1 MGDLVTIDVGFTGT
15 RRGVMTHQD
24 RALRGILRSLGGV
37 LGHGCCV
44 GADREAHAIWR
55 GLGRLCEYHPGDINQ
70 ENWAIHNFGIGEEIH
85 TRLPY
90 LQRNKVIVDRCG
102 VLVAAPGEAQEQLR
116 SGTWST
122 IRYARRVGRPV
133 IMVLPDGVVVR

>member
-1 MGDLVTIDVGFTGT
+1 MGDLVNVI
-15 RRGVMTHQD
+15 
-24 RALRGILRSLGGV
+24 
-37 LGHGCCV
+37 
-44 GADREAHAIWR
+44 
-55 GLGRLCEYHPGDINQ
+55 
-70 ENWAIHNFGIGEEIH
+70 
-85 TRLPY
+85 PY

-133 IMVLPDGVVVR
+133 IMVLPDGTVVR